1 MPVNLHPLNHRTL
14 HLRNSVARGAE
25 YLKPILR
32 HWIASASLIAISTL
46 WLLQAKQPVSLQAD
60 TTAKSAYPASM
71 QTFQIPSHGALLNAF
86 VYVAAGA
93 GPHPAVV
100 LLHGFPGNERNLDL
114 AQDIRRAGWDV
125 LYFNYRGSWGSPG
138 DFSFSHAIEDTAAA
152 AAYLR
157 QPQMTKLLRLDP
169 SRIILIGHSMG
180 GFMAVQGTAA
190 DPGIIAFGLISAA
203 DLGGR
208 IHQPLSKEGEQVA
221 IQKLSAGYAHEG
233 MAPLAGCTPEGL
245 ARETLANAAQWSF
258 LGKVDALK
266 SRPALVV
273 TSDDGLAPGNDAFA
287 AALRGAGD
295 SRVTTLHLPTDHS
308 YSDQRSELS
317 NAVLRWLE
325 TLR

>member
-1 MPVNLHPLNHRTL
+1 
-14 HLRNSVARGAE
+14 
-25 YLKPILR
+25 LKPILR